1 MPEIKIANQDTLV
14 ETKNN
19 TEIIKN
25 DFDAFLGGGYTVPAI
40 IRRLEDIEK
49 QIGTPNP
56 INADME
62 TVFNFIKQINDKL
75 DNQSGA
81 SSAIK
86 KILRGTHNGANST
99 NNITITHNGNI
110 NPDKCFVILNPAVV
124 AMGSVAVYQPTLVSC
139 SANNFVT
146 TFSAYQNGS
155 NWRAT
160 SFSWQLIEFN

>member
-19 TEIIKN
+19 TEVIKN

-75 DNQSGA
+75 DNQSGG

-86 KILRGTHNGANST
+86 KILRGVHNGAANAG
-99 NNITITHNGNI
+99 NITITHNKNV
-110 NPDKCFVILNPAVV
+110 NPDNCFILLNQARTDQNIKFMP
-124 AMGSVAVYQPTLVSC
+124 SLVSV
-139 SANNFVT
+139 SANSFVVT
-146 TFSAYQNGS
+146 ASSDITSSYQA
-155 NWRAT
+155 RT
-160 SFSWQLIEFN
+160 FSWQLIEFN